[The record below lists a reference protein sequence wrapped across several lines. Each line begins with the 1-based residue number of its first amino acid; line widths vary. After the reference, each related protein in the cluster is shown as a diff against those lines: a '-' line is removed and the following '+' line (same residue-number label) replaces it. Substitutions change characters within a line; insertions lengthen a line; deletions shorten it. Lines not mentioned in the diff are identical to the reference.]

1 MSFDEQFLI
10 QQLKEG
16 NEQAYHW
23 LFSQHY
29 APLCMYVGRL
39 LHDNALAE
47 SIVDDVIY
55 HIWEIRDHI
64 EITTSL
70 RSYLMRSVRNRCTDH
85 LLSLRTRSRA
95 YGATILLKGRNAED
109 LHFNGEFN
117 LRICSLTDVLEA
129 LAATN
134 NLTYTVKGST
144 VEIR

>member
-64 EITTSL
+64 
-70 RSYLMRSVRNRCTDH
+70 
-85 LLSLRTRSRA
+85 
-95 YGATILLKGRNAED
+95 
-109 LHFNGEFN
+109 
-117 LRICSLTDVLEA
+117 
-129 LAATN
+129 
-134 NLTYTVKGST
+134 
-144 VEIR
+144 